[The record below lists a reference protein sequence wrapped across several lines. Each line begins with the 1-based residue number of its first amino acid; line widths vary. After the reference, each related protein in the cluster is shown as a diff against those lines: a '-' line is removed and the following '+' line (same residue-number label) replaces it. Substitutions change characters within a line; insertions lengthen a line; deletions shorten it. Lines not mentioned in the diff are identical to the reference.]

1 MTLIVGLLNKRN
13 ALLLADR
20 RLTIGQRIED
30 DHYNK
35 VTLLCCH
42 DARVGIAFTGLAK
55 AQSFDTDRYL
65 MDFLD
70 QASFADDR
78 IDTIGQE
85 LAENLSG
92 EFTRRGFKGHSLV
105 FVMLGYRH
113 SEGATTPFC
122 AQVSNCSEDGSI
134 RPLFCYDDLS
144 PPDGIAA
151 PVFGMHTAVNISTLA
166 ELKKIAGRAMEP
178 QAALRKLV
186 ISLDKAA
193 SSIESKGTIGHR
205 CNSVVIPY
213 SVNNPMVATYHVA
226 DAEGEAHGPNF
237 AVTGFYYSTGVMMS
251 AGEALAGSGSLKK
264 NSPCWCG
271 SRRRFKEC
279 HLKKFGSAY
288 ARTPHFPMPLT
299 WGARIQVDDQRPSGD
314 TFMLS
319 GGFA

>member
-1 MTLIVGLLNKRN
+1 MTLIVGLLNERN

-20 RLTIGQRIED
+20 RLTVGQQIED

-55 AQSFDTDRYL
+55 APSFDTDRYL
-65 MDFLD
+65 MEFLD
-70 QASFADDR
+70 RASFADDR

-92 EFTRRGFKGHSLV
+92 EFTRRGFKAHSLV

-113 SEGATTPFC
+113 SENATTPFC

-144 PPDGIAA
+144 PRDGVAA
-151 PVFGMHTAVNISTLA
+151 PVFGMHTAVDSATLA

-205 CNSVVIPY
+205 CNSVVIL
-213 SVNNPMVATYHVA
+213 SEVNIPMVATYHVA
-226 DAEGEAHGPNF
+226 TTEQEAHGPNF
-237 AVTGFYYSTGVMMS
+237 VVTGHYYSYGSSMI

-271 SRRRFKEC
+271 SRKRFKEC

-288 ARTPHFPMPLT
+288 ARHPQFSQPLT
-299 WGARIQVDDQRPSGD
+299 WFSRVQTDDGRPSGS
-314 TFMLS
+314 FFSLS